1 MHGFKTRLP
10 GLVIILAAFIAASV
24 AHAETAEENYRLY
37 CAQCH
42 GIQGN
47 GQGINNTLGGL
58 AVSPRNHTNA
68 MEMSKL
74 SDADI
79 RLAIAE
85 GGDAV
90 QKSELMPVWEKTLS
104 AQEID
109 DLVLYLRK
117 LCKCAETK

>member
-1 MHGFKTRLP
+1 MLGYNTTLP
-10 GLVIILAAFIAASV
+10 GLVIILAAFLGSPG
-24 AHAETAEENYRLY
+24 AHAEPAEENYRLY

-42 GIQGN
+42 GTQGN
-47 GQGINNTLGGL
+47 GQGINNTIGGL

-74 SDADI
+74 SDAEV

-90 QKSELMPVWEKTLS
+90 QKSELMPAWEKTLS

-117 LCKCAETK
+117 LCKCAGTE

>member
-1 MHGFKTRLP
+1 MQGYNTTLP
-10 GLVIILAAFIAASV
+10 GLAVLLAAFLGASG

-42 GIQGN
+42 GTQGN
-47 GQGINNTLGGL
+47 GQGINQTADGL
-58 AVSPRNHTNA
+58 AVSPRDHTNA
-68 MEMSKL
+68 KEMSKL
-74 SDADI
+74 ADREI

-90 QKSELMPVWEKTLS
+90 QKSELMPAWEKTLS

-109 DLVLYLRK
+109 NLVLYLRK
-117 LCKCAETK
+117 LCKCTETK

>member
-1 MHGFKTRLP
+1 MHGFKTRLR
-10 GLVIILAAFIAASV
+10 GLVIILAAFMGASPV
-24 AHAETAEENYRLY
+24 HAETAEENYRLY

-42 GIQGN
+42 GTQGN

-58 AVSPRNHTNA
+58 AVSPRNHTNV

-74 SDADI
+74 SDAEI

-90 QKSELMPVWEKTLS
+90 QKSELMPAWGATIS
-104 AQEID
+104 AEEID